1 MTSLY
6 NIHNGFEVDQGVYP
20 AHLVTTTPPPAPG
33 YRFSKGAWSTNPNAV
48 SERLDEVR
56 FSVFAKINNRVLE
69 IYSIH
74 NSVYMEYIQREEQ
87 ALAWTASNYAGS
99 PPPQVTAF
107 SNPARMNPV
116 EACKLILYQAQLF
129 HYALDV
135 LAQLRMMKHEVEIAT
150 SIAEVREI
158 ERQTMIQI
166 DQVVASL
173 P

>member
-1 MTSLY
+1 MSKLY
-6 NIHNGFEVDQGVYP
+6 NIHNGFEVDTGVYP
-20 AHLVTTTPPPAPG
+20 AHLVTNVAPPGPG
-33 YRFSKGAWSTNPNAV
+33 YRFAKGVWSTNPKAV
-48 SERLDEVR
+48 TERLDEVR
-56 FSVFAKINNRVLE
+56 LSVFARINNRVLE
-69 IYSIH
+69 IYSVH

-87 ALAWTASNYAGS
+87 ALAWTASNYAGD

-116 EACKLILYQAQLF
+116 EACQLILYQAGLF
-129 HYALDV
+129 HHALDI
-135 LAQLRMMKHEVEIAT
+135 LSQLRMMKHEVEVAT

>member
-1 MTSLY
+1 MSKLY
-6 NIHNGFEVDQGVYP
+6 NIHNGFEVDAGVYP
-20 AHLVTTTPPPAPG
+20 AHMVTTTPPPAPG
-33 YRFSKGAWSTNPNAV
+33 YRFASGVWSTNPRAV
-48 SERLDEVR
+48 TERLDEVR
-56 FSVFAKINNRVLE
+56 LSVFSRINNRVLE
-69 IYSIH
+69 IYAIH

-87 ALAWTASNYAGS
+87 ALAWTASNYAGT

-107 SNPARMNPV
+107 SDPARMNPV
-116 EACKLILYQAQLF
+116 EACQLILYQAGLF
-129 HYALDV
+129 HYALDI
-135 LAQLRMMKHEVEIAT
+135 LARLRMMKHEVEVAT

>member
-1 MTSLY
+1 
-6 NIHNGFEVDQGVYP
+6 
-20 AHLVTTTPPPAPG
+20 
-33 YRFSKGAWSTNPNAV
+33 
-48 SERLDEVR
+48 
-56 FSVFAKINNRVLE
+56 
-69 IYSIH
+69 
-74 NSVYMEYIQREEQ
+74 MEYIQREEQ
-87 ALAWTASNYAGS
+87 ALAWTNSNYAGD
-99 PPPQVTAF
+99 PPAQVTAF

-129 HYALDV
+129 HDALDI

-158 ERQTMIQI
+158 ERQTMNQI

>member
-1 MTSLY
+1 MTKLY
-6 NIHNGFEVDQGVYP
+6 NIHNGFEVDTGVYP
-20 AHLVTTTPPPAPG
+20 VHLTTDVPPPAPG
-33 YRFSKGAWSTNPNAV
+33 YRFSKGVWSTNPFAV
-48 SERLDEVR
+48 TERLDEVR
-56 FSVFAKINNRVLE
+56 LSVFERINDRVLD
-69 IYSIH
+69 IYSTFT
-74 NSVYMEYIQREEQ
+74 NVYMEYIQREEQ
-87 ALAWTASNYAGS
+87 AIKWTNSNYAGD

-116 EACKLILYQAQLF
+116 EACKLIMYQAGLF
-129 HYALDV
+129 HDALDV

-166 DQVVASL
+166 DQVVAAL

>member
-1 MTSLY
+1 MVKLY
-6 NIHNGFEVDQGVYP
+6 NIYNGFEVDEGVYP
-20 AHLVTTTPPPAPG
+20 PNLVTTITPPAAG
-33 YRFSKGAWSTNPNAV
+33 YKLSNGAWVTNPDV
-48 SERLDEVR
+48 VIERLEEVR
-56 FSVFAKINNRVLE
+56 LAVFARINNRVLGV
-69 IYSIH
+69 YNTN
-74 NSVYMEYIQREEQ
+74 NSVYMEYIQREQQ
-87 ALAWTASNYAGS
+87 ALAWTASNYAGD

-116 EACKLILYQAQLF
+116 EACKLILYQAGLF

-150 SIAEVREI
+150 SIAQVREI
-158 ERQTMIQI
+158 ERQTMAQI